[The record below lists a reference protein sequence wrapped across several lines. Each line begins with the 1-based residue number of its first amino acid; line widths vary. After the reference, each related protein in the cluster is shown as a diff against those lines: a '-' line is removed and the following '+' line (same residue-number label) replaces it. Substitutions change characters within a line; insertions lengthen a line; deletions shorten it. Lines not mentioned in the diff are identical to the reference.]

1 MTDPGDMTTPHAS
14 LLSRYDAW
22 VNRRLGLPVLEP
34 DLAAHLRTAQAEMF
48 ARVLPPILIANVL
61 SAFVIAIVSIFHGW
75 LWFPLL
81 WVAYVGA
88 TGLLGAV
95 RMRQARSRR
104 WDKPPPPRFV
114 DRVLIDSGLLALPW
128 MILPI
133 VINPGVAPQM
143 EVLIASILAGLICA
157 GTFTMASMPSAALV
171 FAGLI
176 LFGRIVQ
183 FGFMPLDHVVE
194 NLLFQAILGAVM
206 LVSLRNM
213 AQLVRDRVQAI
224 ISARSLGS
232 EAQAQAR
239 HEEQRREEVER
250 QADGFRSEVGVI
262 LQSVSDS
269 VARMN
274 SAAEQLRSIADS
286 SQGNLAGVL
295 TKVAA
300 AKTDIASVEAGSRG
314 LTDSI
319 LLIRREAE
327 KTTGLVQT
335 AAADVQASIAIKG
348 ELSDAVRDIGQVS
361 NLISEIAAQT
371 NLLALNATIEAARA
385 GPAGR
390 GFAVVANEVKSLA
403 ARTGAATEDIARGIE
418 EVRGATERS
427 LGAVM
432 NISKSTEAIVAAAE
446 GIVVAVDQQS
456 AAIGQMLASLGRA
469 VGEAEQV
476 AAAID
481 LVAGDTA
488 RTMENSAQVSDAAAG
503 VDASARR
510 LDQSVARFSRQV
522 VNG

>member
-1 MTDPGDMTTPHAS
+1 MTNPGDMTTPNAS

-194 NLLFQAILGAVM
+194 NLLFQAILGSVM

-295 TKVAA
+295 TKVPRPRPTSPRS
-300 AKTDIASVEAGSRG
+300 KP
-314 LTDSI
+314 
-319 LLIRREAE
+319 
-327 KTTGLVQT
+327 
-335 AAADVQASIAIKG
+335 
-348 ELSDAVRDIGQVS
+348 
-361 NLISEIAAQT
+361 
-371 NLLALNATIEAARA
+371 AR
-385 GPAGR
+385 
-390 GFAVVANEVKSLA
+390 
-403 ARTGAATEDIARGIE
+403 
-418 EVRGATERS
+418 
-427 LGAVM
+427 
-432 NISKSTEAIVAAAE
+432 
-446 GIVVAVDQQS
+446 VD
-456 AAIGQMLASLGRA
+456 
-469 VGEAEQV
+469 
-476 AAAID
+476 
-481 LVAGDTA
+481 
-488 RTMENSAQVSDAAAG
+488 
-503 VDASARR
+503 
-510 LDQSVARFSRQV
+510 
-522 VNG
+522 